1 MYLAKIRKEE
11 HKLEVTYLNSAYG
24 IEQIKQFHEQERG
37 QQFNLRNNVHFLF
50 TKQEVILMAEDEHY
64 VHLMAMVISEYKI
77 QGGN

>member
-11 HKLEVTYLNSAYG
+11 HKLEVTYLNSAHG
-24 IEQIKQFHEQERG
+24 IGQIKQFHEQEKG
-37 QQFNLRNNVHFLF
+37 QQFGFRNNVHFLF